1 MASTAAALN
10 LAPDLLSA
18 RPSREQRSAAS
29 VANVSEALFKLAPPP
44 ANANGRFAPSPT
56 GRLHVG
62 NLRTA
67 LVAWCC
73 ARSQGADFSLR
84 IEDLDSERK
93 RDGAAEQQLKD
104 LAALG
109 IDWDRPVVYQSERT
123 SSYLA
128 AIEVLRKHDLLYECW
143 CTRAEIRE
151 AASAPSGTPV
161 VYPGTCRDLPR
172 AELQARRAISR
183 TPALR
188 VRAGDQVV
196 RFFDRAHGD
205 CTGVVDDFV
214 VARQDGT
221 AAYHLA
227 VVIDDAELG
236 VGEVV
241 RGDDLLESTPAQV
254 WLAEQLELAVP
265 TYAHIPLMRDGAGK
279 PLSKKD
285 GSLTLAGQAAN
296 GLDPDRVRS
305 DLAASLGLC
314 ELGEPI
320 DIDQLAL
327 RFAATLVD

>member
-1 MASTAAALN
+1 
-10 LAPDLLSA
+10 
-18 RPSREQRSAAS
+18 
-29 VANVSEALFKLAPPP
+29 
-44 ANANGRFAPSPT
+44 
-56 GRLHVG
+56 
-62 NLRTA
+62 
-67 LVAWCC
+67 
-73 ARSQGADFSLR
+73 
-84 IEDLDSERK
+84 
-93 RDGAAEQQLKD
+93 
-104 LAALG
+104 
-109 IDWDRPVVYQSERT
+109 
-123 SSYLA
+123 
-128 AIEVLRKHDLLYECW
+128 
-143 CTRAEIRE
+143 
-151 AASAPSGTPV
+151 

>member
-1 MASTAAALN
+1 
-10 LAPDLLSA
+10 
-18 RPSREQRSAAS
+18 
-29 VANVSEALFKLAPPP
+29 
-44 ANANGRFAPSPT
+44 
-56 GRLHVG
+56 
-62 NLRTA
+62 TA

-84 IEDLDSERK
+84 IDDLDTERT
-93 RDGAAEQQLKD
+93 RDGAAEQQLND

-123 SSYLA
+123 SSYRA
-128 AIEVLRKHDLLYECW
+128 AIEVLREHDLLYECW

-161 VYPGTCRDLPR
+161 AYPGTCRDLPR
-172 AELQARRAISR
+172 AELQARRASSR
-183 TPALR
+183 APALR
-188 VRAGDQVV
+188 VRAAEQEV
-196 RFFDRAHGD
+196 RFFDRVRGD
-205 CTGVVDDFV
+205 CAGVVDDFV

-227 VVIDDAELG
+227 VVIDDAELD

-254 WLAEQLELAVP
+254 WLAGQLELAVP
-265 TYAHIPLMRDGAGK
+265 TYAHIPLMRDDAGK

-305 DLAASLGLC
+305 DLAASLGVC

-320 DIDQLAL
+320 DIDQLAQ

>member
-1 MASTAAALN
+1 
-10 LAPDLLSA
+10 
-18 RPSREQRSAAS
+18 
-29 VANVSEALFKLAPPP
+29 VSEALFKLAPPP

-67 LVAWCC
+67 LIAWCC
-73 ARSQGADFSLR
+73 ARSQVADFTLR
-84 IEDLDSERK
+84 IEDLDTERT
-93 RDGAAEQQLKD
+93 RDGAAEQQLND
-104 LAALG
+104 LSALG

-128 AIEVLRKHDLLYECW
+128 AIEALRRLDLLYECW

-151 AASAPSGTPV
+151 AASAPSSGQV
-161 VYPGTCRDLPR
+161 AYPGTCRDLPR
-172 AELQARRAISR
+172 AALESRRASSKA
-183 TPALR
+183 PALR
-188 VRAGDQVV
+188 VRANEQAV
-196 RFFDRAHGD
+196 RFFDRVHGD
-205 CTGVVDDFV
+205 CEGTVEDFV

-227 VVIDDAELG
+227 VVIDDAQLG

-241 RGDDLLESTPAQV
+241 RGDDLLASTPSQV
-254 WLAEQLELAVP
+254 WLAEQLHLPIP
-265 TYAHIPLMRDGAGK
+265 TYSHIPLMRDDAGK

-314 ELGEPI
+314 EIGEPI
-320 DIDQLAL
+320 SIEALAQ
-327 RFAATLVD
+327 RFAATLVE